1 VIVIIGILSFGFWI
15 ALKKLIYPEK
25 SAYEMAREKK
35 KRKRS
40 PNLQRRRI
48 EKTIN

>member
-1 VIVIIGILSFGFWI
+1 VIIGILSFGFWI

-35 KRKRS
+35 EKKKSQS
-40 PNLQRRRI
+40 PKKKN
-48 EKTIN
+48 